1 MKGWKETI
9 RQKAKAFQKK
19 HPYFC
24 MVSPYALFALV
35 WSLVITKENVAKWW
49 QAVPEWVERALLFG
63 MIFLSW
69 GGIGLLFGR
78 CVSGW
83 FPFLPSAGCY
93 LRIRSKFLQKLLIG
107 RDNLYWGRTGPK
119 GLPEQYYRVSP
130 QNRDKMCVW
139 GVLFYGGWLALPIA
153 ACLGDCLPEPLSALV
168 YPLWL
173 AWPVLLVG
181 LGNWDY
187 SRGFHRLAEGRGKQD
202 QSD

>member
-1 MKGWKETI
+1 MKLFGEAI
-9 RQKAKAFQKK
+9 GQKLKTFREK
-19 HPYFC
+19 HWFFC
-24 MVSPYALFALV
+24 MVSPYVLFAVVL
-35 WSLVITKENVAKWW
+35 SLIITKENLEKWW
-49 QAVPEWVERALLFG
+49 QLVPDYVGRALLCG
-63 MIFLSW
+63 MIIFSW

-78 CVSGW
+78 TVSGW

-139 GVLFYGGWLALPIA
+139 GVLFYTGWLVLTALV
-153 ACLGDCLPEPLSALV
+153 CQSSRLPERLAALL
-168 YPLWL
+168 YPMLL
-173 AWPVLLVG
+173 AWPLIMIG

-187 SRGFHRLAEGRGKQD
+187 SRGFHRLAEDKKEQNKKE
-202 QSD
+202 